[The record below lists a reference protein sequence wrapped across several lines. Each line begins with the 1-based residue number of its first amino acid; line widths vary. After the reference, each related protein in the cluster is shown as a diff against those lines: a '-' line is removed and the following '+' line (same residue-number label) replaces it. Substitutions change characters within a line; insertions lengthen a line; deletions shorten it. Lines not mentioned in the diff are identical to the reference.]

1 MRSTECPSS
10 YSDDDDVVYRPMIIE
25 VPHFASLR
33 GEEREIA
40 VLRSDD
46 GQSWRQH
53 VPPSSEDAVHEML
66 EGHFEG
72 KPTSVL
78 SSVFVFLFPLSGRYR
93 VAQNASSLCLTI

>member
-1 MRSTECPSS
+1 VTF
-10 YSDDDDVVYRPMIIE
+10 RPLIIE

-46 GQSWRQH
+46 GQSWREH
-53 VPPSSEDAVHEML
+53 VPPSSEDTVHEML

-72 KPTSVL
+72 FL
-78 SSVFVFLFPLSGRYR
+78 SYYILLCFFRRCLIDGDVVKRCIANDSIAYSFIEKVDKTQSN
-93 VAQNASSLCLTI
+93 NAMK